1 MHNRQTDISI
11 IYRRNTNVHIKV
23 YKCTLL
29 RIERV
34 RSGVETSLPFV
45 FQMGIIEVSVTSR
58 DDKGVIFYN
67 DLSQWG

>member
-1 MHNRQTDISI
+1 M
-11 IYRRNTNVHIKV
+11 
-23 YKCTLL
+23 
-29 RIERV
+29 ERV

-45 FQMGIIEVSVTSR
+45 FEIGIIELSVTSR

>member
-1 MHNRQTDISI
+1 MG
-11 IYRRNTNVHIKV
+11 
-23 YKCTLL
+23 
-29 RIERV
+29 RV

-45 FQMGIIEVSVTSR
+45 FEISIIELSVTSR